1 LRAKMLPPS
10 KWERGTILVAAPA
23 LVNQGALFSRVIV
36 ASLLQAQ
43 GPELEHLGVLANHQ
57 PCAYHQTWE
66 AEDGKPFETGEENRH
81 RDENNG
87 HPRWQF
93 ET

>member
-1 LRAKMLPPS
+1 LK
-10 KWERGTILVAAPA
+10 
-23 LVNQGALFSRVIV
+23 
-36 ASLLQAQ
+36 
-43 GPELEHLGVLANHQ
+43 HLGVLANHQ

-87 HPRWQF
+87 HPR
-93 ET
+93 